1 MLIRCSSLPKIM
13 VSSRSKDGGLSET
26 AKSYIKSIAK
36 QDYFGYTTELNN
48 KYVTKGIQ
56 CEEQSIELLN
66 DVLFTNYEKNTE
78 RKTTELLT
86 GECDI
91 YTPELIIDI
100 KTSWSFDTFPATP
113 SDINIKDYEFQL
125 RGYMYLYNVERAA
138 LAYCMVDTPS
148 DLIGYESEELHRV
161 RDTPIQSLVTM
172 LTIER
177 DYQLEQEML
186 ERSAEAIE
194 YYKTYI
200 NDIERKQN
208 K

>member
-1 MLIRCSSLPKIM
+1 M

-66 DVLFTNYEKNTE
+66 DVLFTNYEKNE
-78 RKTTELLT
+78 VRKTTELLT

-113 SDINIKDYEFQL
+113 SDINIKDYEYQL
-125 RGYMYLYNVERAA
+125 RGYMFLYNVERAA
-138 LAYCMVDTPS
+138 LAYCMVNTPS

-177 DYQLEQEML
+177 DLELEQEML
-186 ERSAEAIE
+186 ERSAAAIE

>member
-1 MLIRCSSLPKIM
+1 MTA
-13 VSSRSKDGGLSET
+13 SRTKGALSET

-36 QDYFGYTTELNN
+36 QDYFGYDVELNN
-48 KYVTKGIQ
+48 KYVTKGLQ
-56 CEEQSIELLN
+56 CEEHSIALLN

-78 RKTTELLT
+78 RKSTDILT

-100 KTSWSFDTFPATP
+100 KTSWSFETFPATP
-113 SDINIKDYEFQL
+113 SDINIKDYEYQL
-125 RGYMYLYNVERAA
+125 RGYMFLYNVDRAA

-172 LTIER
+172 LTIDR
-177 DYQLEQEML
+177 DYQLEEEML
-186 ERSAEAIE
+186 ERSAVAIE
-194 YYKTYI
+194 YYQQYI
-200 NDIERKQN
+200 NQIHEKINR
-208 K
+208 